1 VTAKPGASRAVR
13 LAKIMNIHILAK
25 KLKRPVTAHKGDMG
39 RVLILAGS
47 RGMTG
52 AAYLTGMAALR
63 AGAGLV
69 TVGVP
74 DAVYLIIAR
83 QGAEIMVRPLPST
96 VKGTLSLKSI
106 HEIRRMA
113 HGQDVLAIGPGL
125 SPHVTTQKLV
135 RKVVID
141 LSNPLVID
149 ADGLNALKGNLDI
162 LRKRKSPMILTP
174 HPGEFVRLFGGKL
187 DDSEA
192 LRKKRALETA
202 QSCGVVM
209 VLKGHRTIVA
219 SPDGECYVNITGN
232 PGMATAGSGDVL
244 TGVIS
249 ALCGQGFSGYEAACL
264 SVHVHGLAGDLAA
277 GKVGQVSLT
286 AGDILNALP
295 EAFKKFSF

>member
-1 VTAKPGASRAVR
+1 
-13 LAKIMNIHILAK
+13 MNIHTLAK

-52 AAYLTGMAALR
+52 AAYLAGMAALR
-63 AGAGLV
+63 SGSGLV

-96 VKGTLSLKSI
+96 VKGTLSLKGI
-106 HEIRRMA
+106 REIERMA

-125 SPHVTTQKLV
+125 SQHVTTQKLV
-135 RKVVID
+135 RKVMTN

-149 ADGLNALKGNLDI
+149 ADGLNALRGHLDI
-162 LRKRKSPMILTP
+162 LRKRKTPLILTP
-174 HPGEFVRLFGGKL
+174 HPGEFLRLFGGKL
-187 DDSEA
+187 DDSEV

-202 QSCGVVM
+202 QTYGAVM
-209 VLKGHRTIVA
+209 VLKGHRTVVA
-219 SPDGECYVNITGN
+219 SPDGECYVNTTGN

-244 TGVIS
+244 TGVIA
-249 ALCGQGFSGYEAACL
+249 ALWGQGFSGFEAACL
-264 SVHVHGLAGDLAA
+264 GTYVHGLAGDLAA
-277 GKVGQVSLT
+277 RKVGQVSLT
-286 AGDILNALP
+286 AGDILNTLP
-295 EAFKKFSF
+295 HAFKMLT